1 MNRVEWDQAARVT
14 VLEDLDTFADWLQ
27 GKCIG
32 VHYPSDGNMERIAR
46 HLIVG
51 QQQPADV
58 PDLLGLML
66 LNDDPA
72 IQLGALN
79 MLRKHYIDEQSVR
92 VAEVAWKAQDD
103 ATLRARNDELNRQ
116 IAAIGRAT

>member
-1 MNRVEWDQAARVT
+1 MNYTQWDAAARVT

-27 GKCIG
+27 GKCVG
-32 VHYPSDGNMERIAR
+32 VHYPSEGNMERIAR
-46 HLIVG
+46 NILLG
-51 QQQPADV
+51 KPQPVDV

-103 ATLRARNDELNRQ
+103 ATMRERNDELNRQ
-116 IAAIGRAT
+116 IAALGRAS

>member
-1 MNRVEWDQAARVT
+1 MTDSQWDQAARVT

-32 VHYPSDGNMERIAR
+32 VHYPSEGNMERIAR
-46 HLIVG
+46 NILLG
-51 QQQPADV
+51 KPQPVDV
-58 PDLLGLML
+58 TDLLGLML

-79 MLRKHYIDEQSVR
+79 MLREKYIAEHSER
-92 VAEVAWKAQDD
+92 VAEVAWQQQD
-103 ATLRARNDELNRQ
+103 AEREELALSPEARAAL
-116 IAAIGRAT
+116 

>member
-1 MNRVEWDQAARVT
+1 MTNSQWDQASVT

-32 VHYPSDGNMERIAR
+32 VHYPSEGNMERIAR
-46 HLIVG
+46 HMLVG

-72 IQLGALN
+72 VRLGALDL
-79 MLRKHYIDEQSVR
+79 LREQYIVEQSVR
-92 VAEVAWKAQDD
+92 VSKAAWQQQDAEREE
-103 ATLRARNDELNRQ
+103 RALSPEAR
-116 IAAIGRAT
+116 AAL